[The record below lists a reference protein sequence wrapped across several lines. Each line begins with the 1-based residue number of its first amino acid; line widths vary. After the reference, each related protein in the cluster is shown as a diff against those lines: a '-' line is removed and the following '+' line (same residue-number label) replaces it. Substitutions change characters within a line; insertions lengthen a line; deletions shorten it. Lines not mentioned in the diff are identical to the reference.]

1 MKLSLILLFILLG
14 AAIDCATPN
23 VIVKFDR
30 KYGGTAREERLKIY
44 EGPYSEGN
52 LVAVIDGN
60 NMANMLKSYEYCLK
74 PMMHS
79 LIGTDGGNSG
89 WSSGSTLTVS
99 IGGVTILYDT
109 LERGSFTEW
118 TIYPSY
124 ALPKSS
130 QWKYSTA
137 VQSDSTWTQSTYDV
151 TSWSTYSSGSFPTT
165 IASTTRYY
173 RTTITLPDLTDF
185 ATFELGINAK
195 EGMIVYING
204 QELFRRNMADDAVLG
219 TTLATNEDTAYA
231 YRRITHSIKKYLSA
245 TNQAVIAVEIH
256 PAATTVAGDDS
267 FDGFFIPIYGTC
279 SKRTHEGVASG
290 LPVKTGNESADKAF
304 DNNRDTKWFTNP
316 LPVSLTYQF
325 NDDRREWISKY
336 EIISGNDSPGRDPK
350 DFTLS
355 GSNDNGVTWDLLDI
369 NAAVTFSARK
379 ESKMFLIPSNA
390 KAYNMYKIDVTT
402 NKDPSAEGCQ
412 FSEVEFY
419 ACNTDIITDFVY
431 EQSSYTWYKDLDS
444 VYLSPHSSGLK
455 TFALTSP
462 TTLPEGLTF
471 NPTTGEIYGTP
482 TVAYTGSFVITAV
495 DVITSQTV
503 TCTLSITIIE
513 CDGLNNIHIQV
524 IKASGGKTPW
534 SEIVTIYDS
543 NNNIKFTATGLEGG
557 DRTFDIC
564 LPAALYTLEMKDIDS
579 DAWHSSSSLT
589 IKLIEAYDS
598 YTIFKDTLVENAI
611 STSKLNLQYLI
622 ERHNPNVLCYT
633 IDTALPTNWYTT
645 SYTPD
650 TNWTPCLAL
659 ETRPTSPV
667 RTQFFRHTFT
677 VTSKTDMHMAEL
689 RLKAAEPVVVY
700 INDNE
705 VYRHGLPTGDIT
717 TTTIPTTTST
727 SANTR
732 RTTIDISRINIGT
745 NTISIAQVY
754 PDGVTLPVEVSF
766 DFSLRLEATSATQ
779 SHTWGMTATG
789 PSRSGEGPTLLID
802 NKYSTRWIYDAPSA
816 TFDPFTISI
825 SYSNAAQ
832 YSYINKYCFISN
844 FDVPQAD
851 PSDWTIQGCNN
862 DVCTLLG
869 SESNVMWRARTQR
882 QCFYMNAHTESYHS
896 YNIIISKNVGYG
908 ITASN
913 ALAEIQLLAVDFST
927 VIASPLSYTPNTI
940 VGYKDADLSTITPV
954 ANYHS
959 FSIIGTTLPN
969 GIYIDSNSGYI
980 YGIPTIYSS
989 TTQYTVQAYN
999 LQGIA
1004 STTTIS
1010 ITISGCSYPNTIFKI
1025 KVSNPD
1031 YNYGEQMGF
1040 ELRDGTTNVLIDSRS
1055 YFPNYSTTYYS
1066 YCKPEGSY
1074 KLLLLDEANDGW
1086 GGATIAVLYNDNTQ
1100 IVSSGLTTN
1109 QAPKTVAFNINILSS
1124 ASSITWTYLNSNTIS
1139 APTDSSWTTLSY
1151 TNSEWSSGTIDMFT
1165 APVGITQYYRTI
1177 FSVTDINNFISF
1189 TLNMKLMAGAVVY
1202 INGMEI
1208 KRYNMPEGT
1217 ITSTTTATSDYVTV
1231 ETISEI
1237 FPLQFI
1243 DIYLVEGQNV
1253 LAIETHKGSIDLT
1266 VSYFS
1271 ASASFSSNTV
1281 NMVINGVS
1289 DGANENGSTTENIA
1303 KVFDGSVDTKWLSP
1317 AKCVGAWASWTYN
1330 NNQVKYI
1337 DSYSVTNANDCN
1349 VRHPS
1354 GWVLEGSNDNGST
1367 WTLVHT
1373 AENQV
1378 FTAYKQTKS
1387 FDFIPTQPYNCYRVT
1402 STECANPAISGDPSG
1417 CSNSD
1422 MQLSEISF
1430 SLKRLDGLC
1439 SASNGYSATANG
1451 EYAYKSCNDGTDN
1464 KKKTLCT
1471 DGIFGAEDTSL
1482 CAAVP
1487 TFTYPN
1493 SLYTFT
1499 INTAITPLVATL
1511 TDITGYTC
1519 TSSPSLPTGLVLD
1532 TTTCGI
1538 SGTPSVP
1545 QDSIQYTITATSG
1558 SISVSTSLSIVI
1570 ENVVVPVVVTITYSP
1585 NIISVNTNIAI
1596 SAIPTVTGGTVST
1609 WTITPSL
1616 PEGILLD
1623 TTTGTITG
1631 SSTVSLDSTLFTIS
1645 AIPTTSTTP
1654 VTTTITLIISTPSA
1668 IQCPLDGVWP
1678 ATNAGV
1684 TAITS
1689 CNDSQ
1694 KEGQITRLCAATGVW
1709 ENIIDSCTYIIPTVT
1724 INPSTIIAYI
1734 NEQVIITPVT
1744 QQFVTSWSVTPDLPN
1759 GFTIDS
1765 STGIITGTPT
1775 TVQVA
1780 TTYTITATNPTGNG
1794 QTSLFLTISAHN
1806 CPIDG
1811 VWPATNAG
1819 VTATSPCT
1827 DSQKEG
1833 QMTRVCDATGVW
1845 ESPVDG
1851 CTYIIPTVTITPSTV
1866 TLYTSE
1872 SSTITP
1878 VTQQYVSSWTV
1889 TPSLP
1894 NGLTIN
1900 SSTGII
1906 SGTPTTIQVA
1916 TIYTITATNPTGNG
1930 QATVSITINSRT
1942 CAADGVWSVTNAGV
1956 TATSPCTDSQKEGQV
1971 TRICGITG
1979 VWESPVDGCTYI
1991 IPTVTISPS
2000 SVTLYTSESSTIT
2013 PTTQQYV
2020 SSWTVTP
2027 SLPNGLTINSSTGI
2041 ITGTPTTIQVAA
2053 TYIVKATNIVGF
2065 GQASISITINSRT
2078 CPLDGVWSTTNAGA
2092 TATSPCTDSLKEG
2105 QLTRI
2110 CGPTGIWQSAID
2122 SCTYKAPVITLDPL
2136 SYTFYKDENAEII
2149 PTAENQVN
2157 SWIISPSL
2165 PIGMNLNS
2173 NTGMISGSPSYI
2185 QPAIQYTLSALN
2197 SDKSALISV
2206 SITVISRTCD
2216 VDGEWPATYVGTTA
2230 YILCENSL
2238 TTSRSRACTHIGN
2251 VGQWEA
2257 VNTTTCYSISNEDK
2271 PVQDRTFIRLPI
2283 HFSGV
2288 SSTFFDGIHIHLL
2301 QNELDNFIATLN
2313 IPNTKIYIESIQN
2326 NPSVFYADNTIIT
2339 TRVEC
2344 DESQNTVINEALVQF
2359 INMPLLNALRTS
2371 SPDYNQVVSI
2381 LVTPE
2386 DVTVTNYTFW
2396 STTAIVVTVIVIIVV
2411 VAIIIVAVYL
2421 VMNKNGKKGN
2431 KKPKIVKPANKQK
2444 EVPKKAGD
2452 VKVKEEKKTVS
2463 QV

>member
-1 MKLSLILLFILLG
+1 MKLILLLFFSIL
-14 AAIDCATPN
+14 AFSIDCVSPQIAVQFVRTYA
-23 VIVKFDR
+23 D
-30 KYGGTAREERLKIY
+30 TSREERLKIY
-44 EGPYSEGN
+44 EGSYADGN
-52 LVAVIDGN
+52 LLYTIDGN
-60 NMANMLKSYEYCLK
+60 NMANMIKTYEYCLN
-74 PMMHS
+74 PVMHT
-79 LIGTDGGNSG
+79 LIATDGGNSG
-89 WSSGSTLTVS
+89 WTIGSS
-99 IGGVTILYDT
+99 VTISIDGITILEDT
-109 LERGSFTEW
+109 LERGNFIDW
-118 TIYPSY
+118 KIYPSY
-124 ALPKSS
+124 ALPKAS

-204 QELFRRNMADDAVLG
+204 QELFRRNMDDDAVLG

-245 TNQAVIAVEIH
+245 ANQAVIAVEVH

-267 FDGFFIPIYGTC
+267 FDGFFIPIYDTC
-279 SKRTHEGVASG
+279 SKRTHEGTGYSI
-290 LPVKTGNESADKAF
+290 PEKTGTEGADKAF
-304 DNNRDTKWFTNP
+304 DNNRDTKWLVGP
-316 LPVSLTYQF
+316 LPVSLIYKF

-336 EIISGNDSPGRDPK
+336 EITSANDMATRDPQ

-355 GSNDNGVTWDLLDI
+355 GSNDNGNSWILLDI
-369 NAAVTFSARK
+369 NAHVIFSARK
-379 ESKMFLIPSNA
+379 ETKSFLIPSNA
-390 KAYNMYKIDVTT
+390 VAYNMYKLEITSSMGED
-402 NKDPSAEGCQ
+402 NCQ
-412 FSEVEFY
+412 LSEVEFY

-431 EQSSYTWYKDLDS
+431 EQASYTWYKDLDS
-444 VYLSPHSSGLK
+444 VYLSPHSSGLN
-455 TFALTSP
+455 TFTLTSP

-495 DVITSQTV
+495 DAITSQTV

-524 IKASGGKTPW
+524 IKASDGQTPW

-589 IKLIEAYDS
+589 IKLVEAYDS

-645 SYTPD
+645 AYTPD

-667 RTQFFRHTFT
+667 RTQFFRYTFT

-689 RLKAAEPVVVY
+689 RIKAAEPVVVY

-727 SANTR
+727 ELLTR
-732 RTTIDISRINIGT
+732 QTTIDISSINIGT

-766 DFSLRLEATSATQ
+766 DFSLRLESSSSTQ
-779 SHTWGMTATG
+779 SQTWEMTATG
-789 PSRSGEGPTLLID
+789 PSRSGEGPAYLID
-802 NKYSTRWIYDAPSA
+802 NKYSTRWIYDASSSS
-816 TFDPFTISI
+816 FDPFTITI

-844 FDVPQAD
+844 YDVPNAD
-851 PSDWTIQGCNN
+851 PSDWIIQGCNN

-908 ITASN
+908 VTASN

-927 VIASPLSYTPNTI
+927 IIASPLSYTPNTI

-959 FSIIGTTLPN
+959 FSIIGTALPN

-1010 ITISGCSYPNTIFKI
+1010 ITISGCSYPNTIFK
-1025 KVSNPD
+1025 VQVTNAASNSGD
-1031 YNYGEQMGF
+1031 QMGF
-1040 ELRDGTTNVLIDSRS
+1040 ELRDGTTNTLIDSRS

-1066 YCKPEGSY
+1066 YCKPQGSY
-1074 KLLLLDEANDGW
+1074 YLLLLDEANDGW
-1086 GGATIAVLYNDNTQ
+1086 GTATIAVLYNDNTQ

-1124 ASSITWTYLNSNTIS
+1124 ASSITWTYLNSNTIP

-1189 TLNMKLMAGAVVY
+1189 TLNKKLMAGAVVY

-1217 ITSTTTATSDYVTV
+1217 ITSTTTATSDYVSV

-1243 DIYLVEGQNV
+1243 DVYLVEGQNV

-1266 VSYFS
+1266 ESYFS
-1271 ASASFSSNTV
+1271 ASASFSSDTV

-1317 AKCVGAWASWTYN
+1317 GMCVGAWASWTYSSS
-1330 NNQVKYI
+1330 QKGYI

-1354 GWVLEGSNDNGST
+1354 GWILEGSNDNGST
-1367 WTLVHT
+1367 WTLLHT

-1387 FDFIPTQPYNCYRVT
+1387 FDFIPTQAYNRYRVT

-1430 SLKRLDGLC
+1430 SLKKLDGLC

-1570 ENVVVPVVVTITYSP
+1570 ENVVVPAVVTIAYSP
-1585 NIISVNTNIAI
+1585 NTISVNTNIAI
-1596 SAIPTVTGGTVST
+1596 SAIPTVTGGTVTT

-1631 SSTVSLDSTLFTIS
+1631 SSTVTLDSTLFTIS

-1709 ENIIDSCTYIIPTVT
+1709 ENIIDSCIYIIPTVT

-1765 STGIITGTPT
+1765 STGIIIGTPT
-1775 TVQVA
+1775 TIQVA
-1780 TTYTITATNPTGNG
+1780 TAYTITASNPTGNG
-1794 QTSLFLTISAHN
+1794 QATVSITINSRTCAA
-1806 CPIDG
+1806 DG
-1811 VWPATNAG
+1811 VWSTTDAG

-1833 QMTRVCDATGVW
+1833 QITRLCGATGVW
-1845 ESPVDG
+1845 EALVDG
-1851 CTYIIPTVTITPSTV
+1851 CTYIIPTVTITPSSV

-1878 VTQQYVSSWTV
+1878 ITQQYVSSWTV
-1889 TPSLP
+1889 TPDLP
-1894 NGLTIN
+1894 NGLTIDG
-1900 SSTGII
+1900 STGII
-1906 SGTPTTIQVA
+1906 SGTPTTIQVS
-1916 TIYTITATNPTGNG
+1916 TTYTITATNPTGNG

-1942 CAADGVWSVTNAGV
+1942 CAADGVWSVTNAGT
-1956 TATSPCTDSQKEGQV
+1956 TATSTCTD
-1971 TRICGITG
+1971 T
-1979 VWESPVDGCTYI
+1979 
-1991 IPTVTISPS
+1991 
-2000 SVTLYTSESSTIT
+2000 
-2013 PTTQQYV
+2013 
-2020 SSWTVTP
+2020 
-2027 SLPNGLTINSSTGI
+2027 
-2041 ITGTPTTIQVAA
+2041 
-2053 TYIVKATNIVGF
+2053 
-2065 GQASISITINSRT
+2065 
-2078 CPLDGVWSTTNAGA
+2078 
-2092 TATSPCTDSLKEG
+2092 LKEG
-2105 QLTRI
+2105 QLTRE
-2110 CGPTGIWQSAID
+2110 CSSTGIWQSVID
-2122 SCTYKAPVITLDPL
+2122 TCTYKAPEITLDTL
-2136 SYTFYKDENAEII
+2136 SYSLYKNEIVSI
-2149 PTAENQVN
+2149 LPTAMNYVS
-2157 SWIISPSL
+2157 SWSITPTLPSGL
-2165 PIGMNLNS
+2165 YIDSL
-2173 NTGMISGSPSYI
+2173 SG
-2185 QPAIQYTLSALN
+2185 AINGYPLVSQSATNYSLTAAN
-2197 SDKSALISV
+2197 SDKSSSINI
-2206 SITVISRTCD
+2206 SITVIPRTCASED
-2216 VDGEWPATYVGTTA
+2216 IWPETEVDTTS
-2230 YILCENSL
+2230 YLLCENSI
-2238 TTSRSRACTHIGN
+2238 TTSRSRQCVRNGN
-2251 VGQWEA
+2251 TGIWQSIDSSS
-2257 VNTTTCYSISNEDK
+2257 CYTISAEDT
-2271 PVQDRTFIRLPI
+2271 PISGRSFIRIPI
-2283 HFSGV
+2283 TFSGI
-2288 SSTFFDGIHIHLL
+2288 SSTFFDGKQINAL
-2301 QNELDNFIATLN
+2301 QTSINEYLASLAYT
-2313 IPNTKIYIESIQN
+2313 NTVAYIESIQSTSFYIDAAIVNIRIESEETDSEVLRTDAITYVNSHLLSTLQLKSSDYNSVSSVSTDSN
-2326 NPSVFYADNTIIT
+2326 NVS
-2339 TRVEC
+2339 
-2344 DESQNTVINEALVQF
+2344 VIN
-2359 INMPLLNALRTS
+2359 
-2371 SPDYNQVVSI
+2371 YN
-2381 LVTPE
+2381 
-2386 DVTVTNYTFW
+2386 FW
-2396 STTAIVVTVIVIIVV
+2396 TTTMIIIIVVIIIIVIIIIVV
-2411 VAIIIVAVYL
+2411 VL
-2421 VMNKNGKKGN
+2421 VMVMKKN
-2431 KKPKIVKPANKQK
+2431 QK
-2444 EVPKKAGD
+2444 PKKAKLAD
-2452 VKVKEEKKTVS
+2452 HKVKHVTKSAKPKTNSNKKTVTEDNNAKPTE
-2463 QV
+2463 QI